1 MILLNWLR
9 KLWVKMM
16 NNYHNPVLLKE
27 SVRGLNIND
36 EGVYVDVT
44 FGGGGHSKEILHNL
58 SENGKLI
65 SFDQDPDTFENV
77 FNDKRFHFIN
87 ENFTHM
93 KKFLKNIGFTKV
105 NGILA
110 DLGVSS
116 YQINKPERGF
126 SYRYDSALDMRMDK
140 EGSNDAFRIVNSYS
154 KEKLANILFDFGDLK
169 NSKKISDH
177 ICKKRAE
184 KEIKTTFQFN
194 SILKPLFPERYLNKN
209 LSKIYQALRIEVNNE
224 IGVLK
229 SFLQQSSELL
239 VAGGRLSV
247 ISYHSIE
254 DRIVKRFLKNGS
266 FSKEVEKDFY
276 GNFSVPFK
284 KIGSL
289 ISPSDQ
295 EVKINKRSRSAKLR
309 IAEKN

>member
-1 MILLNWLR
+1 
-9 KLWVKMM
+9 M
-16 NNYHNPVLLKE
+16 NSYHNPVLLKE

-36 EGVYVDVT
+36 EGIYVDVT

-169 NSKKISDH
+169 NSKKNI
-177 ICKKRAE
+177 
-184 KEIKTTFQFN
+184 
-194 SILKPLFPERYLNKN
+194 
-209 LSKIYQALRIEVNNE
+209 
-224 IGVLK
+224 
-229 SFLQQSSELL
+229 
-239 VAGGRLSV
+239 
-247 ISYHSIE
+247 
-254 DRIVKRFLKNGS
+254 
-266 FSKEVEKDFY
+266 
-276 GNFSVPFK
+276 
-284 KIGSL
+284 
-289 ISPSDQ
+289 
-295 EVKINKRSRSAKLR
+295 
-309 IAEKN
+309 